1 MFNGDLADKV
11 LAQIIADPE
20 TWNQRAWATETECG
34 TAYCF
39 GGWAVKLGNPTA
51 EFEFDFPDD
60 DSVEYVSIP
69 GSRTPIG
76 EYAAQLLNLSWT
88 GDGNPLFHWSNSLD
102 DLIDLVAQLKS
113 GHRISYEDRGGPY
126 VQH

>member
-20 TWNQRAWATETECG
+20 TWNQREWATETECG

-39 GGWAVKLGNPTA
+39 AGWTVKLGDPTA
-51 EFEFDFPDD
+51 EFDFVDD
-60 DSVEYVSIP
+60 DSPEYVSIP
-69 GSRTPIG
+69 GSMVPIG
-76 EYAAQLLNLSWT
+76 KYAAQLLNLDYT
-88 GDGNPLFHWSNSLD
+88 HDGNPLFEWSNSLD
-102 DLIDLVAQLKS
+102 DLIDMVAQLKS
-113 GHRISYEDRGGPY
+113 GQLSYEDLGGPY